1 MNSGYSIIQNSL
13 YSSFIWAD
21 SDYVKFW
28 LYMIMQVRS
37 KQYTKK
43 VCGKQVVIPAHT
55 VLLSVKYHDILDLS
69 HKETRTF
76 LQKLEKVGY
85 VRCYVTEKKLGT
97 FVEILESEVYK
108 RYGKGVSEFRLR
120 STTENDRSSRKKQ
133 KEVIG
138 SEFEEMKKRMK
149 KL

>member
-1 MNSGYSIIQNSL
+1 
-13 YSSFIWAD
+13 
-21 SDYVKFW
+21 
-28 LYMIMQVRS
+28 MIMQVRS

-55 VLLSVKYHDILDLS
+55 VLLAVENHDFFRFS
-69 HKETRTF
+69 KQNTRTF

-108 RYGKGVSEFRLR
+108 RYGGKISDSGFRISDLGF
-120 STTENDRSSRKKQ
+120 KKQ
-133 KEVIG
+133 KKGGG
-138 SEFEEMKKRMK
+138 SEFEEMKKRLK

>member
-1 MNSGYSIIQNSL
+1 
-13 YSSFIWAD
+13 
-21 SDYVKFW
+21 
-28 LYMIMQVRS
+28 MIMQVRS
-37 KQYTKK
+37 KSYTKK

-55 VLLSVKYHDILDLS
+55 VLLSVKYHDILGFS
-69 HKETRTF
+69 HQNTRTF

-97 FVEILESEVYK
+97 FVEILESEIYK
-108 RYGKGVSEFRLR
+108 RYEKGG
-120 STTENDRSSRKKQ
+120 DRSSRKKQ

>member
-1 MNSGYSIIQNSL
+1 
-13 YSSFIWAD
+13 
-21 SDYVKFW
+21 
-28 LYMIMQVRS
+28 MIMQVRS
-37 KQYTKK
+37 KSYTKK

-69 HKETRTF
+69 YKETRTF

-97 FVEILESEVYK
+97 FVEILESEIYK
-108 RYGKGVSEFRLR
+108 RYEKGG
-120 STTENDRSSRKKQ
+120 DRSSRKKQ

>member
-13 YSSFIWAD
+13 YSSFIWSN
-21 SDYVKFW
+21 SDYIKFW

-37 KQYTKK
+37 KSYTKK

-55 VLLSVKYHDILDLS
+55 VLLSVENHDFFMFS
-69 HKETRTF
+69 KQNTRTF

-85 VRCYVTEKKLGT
+85 VRTYVTEKKLGT
-97 FVEILESEVYK
+97 FVEILESEIYK
-108 RYGKGVSEFRLR
+108 RYEKGGDSEFRR
-120 STTENDRSSRKKQ
+120 STTENYRSSRKKH
-133 KEVIG
+133 KEVVG

>member
-1 MNSGYSIIQNSL
+1 
-13 YSSFIWAD
+13 
-21 SDYVKFW
+21 
-28 LYMIMQVRS
+28 MIMQVRS
-37 KQYTKK
+37 KSYTKK

-97 FVEILESEVYK
+97 FVEILESEIYK
-108 RYGKGVSEFRLR
+108 RYEKG
-120 STTENDRSSRKKQ
+120 NDRSSLKKQ
-133 KEVIG
+133 KEVVG
-138 SEFEEMKKRMK
+138 SEFEEMKKRLK

>member
-1 MNSGYSIIQNSL
+1 
-13 YSSFIWAD
+13 
-21 SDYVKFW
+21 
-28 LYMIMQVRS
+28 MIMQVRS

-55 VLLSVKYHDILDLS
+55 VLLSVKYHDVLDLS

-97 FVEILESEVYK
+97 FVEILESEIYK
-108 RYGKGVSEFRLR
+108 RYEKGG
-120 STTENDRSSRKKQ
+120 DRSSRKKQ
-133 KEVIG
+133 KEVVG

>member
-1 MNSGYSIIQNSL
+1 
-13 YSSFIWAD
+13 
-21 SDYVKFW
+21 
-28 LYMIMQVRS
+28 MIMQVRS
-37 KQYTKK
+37 KSYTKK

-55 VLLSVKYHDILDLS
+55 VLLSVKYHDILGFS
-69 HKETRTF
+69 HQNTRTF

-97 FVEILESEVYK
+97 FVEILECEVYK

-138 SEFEEMKKRMK
+138 SEFEDMKKRLK

>member
-1 MNSGYSIIQNSL
+1 
-13 YSSFIWAD
+13 
-21 SDYVKFW
+21 
-28 LYMIMQVRS
+28 MIMQVRS
-37 KQYTKK
+37 KSYTKK
-43 VCGKQVVIPAHT
+43 VCGKQVMIPEHT
-55 VLLSVKYHDILDLS
+55 VLLSVENHDFFMFS
-69 HKETRTF
+69 KQNTRTF
-76 LQKLEKVGY
+76 LQKLEKAGY

>member
-1 MNSGYSIIQNSL
+1 ML
-13 YSSFIWAD
+13 
-21 SDYVKFW
+21 
-28 LYMIMQVRS
+28 MQVRS

-69 HKETRTF
+69 YKETRTF

-97 FVEILESEVYK
+97 FVEILESEIYK
-108 RYGKGVSEFRLR
+108 RYEKGGDSEFRR
-120 STTENDRSSRKKQ
+120 STTENYRSGRKKH
-133 KEVIG
+133 KEVVG

>member
-1 MNSGYSIIQNSL
+1 
-13 YSSFIWAD
+13 
-21 SDYVKFW
+21 
-28 LYMIMQVRS
+28 
-37 KQYTKK
+37 
-43 VCGKQVVIPAHT
+43 
-55 VLLSVKYHDILDLS
+55 DILDLS

-97 FVEILESEVYK
+97 FVEILESEIYK
-108 RYGKGVSEFRLR
+108 RYEKGGVSKFRLH